1 MNGTV
6 SIFLFGKKY
15 QVPCDLTIMSAMEYA
30 GYQLLKGCGCRSG
43 VCGACTTLYR
53 IEGDPALKCCL
64 ACQTK
69 VQDNMYIAA
78 FPAFPF
84 EKQVYDWQT
93 VTPSEATIKQ
103 LFPAVDA
110 CVGCG
115 ACDKICPLSLPVK
128 QYIACAKAGDF
139 AKCAELSF
147 PCVMCGACTSRC
159 PVNIPQPQIAMLARR
174 LFGLQMHLVNEKN
187 SVKSKNFTEEVDNL
201 LSMSTDKLRA
211 LYEARE
217 TE

>member
-1 MNGTV
+1 MSGVVN
-6 SIFLFGKKY
+6 IFLFGKKH

-30 GYQLLKGCGCRSG
+30 GYQLVKGCGCRNG

-53 IEGDPALKCCL
+53 IGDDPTLTCCL

-69 VQDNMYIAA
+69 VQDNMYVAA

-93 VTPSEATIKQ
+93 VTPSEAIIKQ
-103 LFPAVDA
+103 LFPIVDT
-110 CVGCG
+110 CIGCG
-115 ACDKICPLSLPVK
+115 ACDKVCPIALPVK

-139 AKCAELSF
+139 KKCAELSF
-147 PCVMCGACTSRC
+147 HCVMCGACTARC

-174 LFGLQMHLVNEKN
+174 LNGLQMHLESNR
-187 SVKSKNFTEEVDNL
+187 SDVKCQDFTDELYDL
-201 LSMSTDKLRA
+201 LSKPTDELRA

-217 TE
+217 IE